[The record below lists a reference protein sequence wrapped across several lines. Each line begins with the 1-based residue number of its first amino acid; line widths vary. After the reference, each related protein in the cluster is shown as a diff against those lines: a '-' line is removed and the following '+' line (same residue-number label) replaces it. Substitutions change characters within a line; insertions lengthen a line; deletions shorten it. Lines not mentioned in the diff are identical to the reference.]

1 MSRPVIDE
9 ASRQLGF
16 PPDFLRRLSMHSEVT
31 LVIDVP
37 EVPDGVPAVAR
48 DDHPGRGRGVI
59 KGGRVGTP

>member
-1 MSRPVIDE
+1 
-9 ASRQLGF
+9 
-16 PPDFLRRLSMHSEVT
+16 MHSEVT

-37 EVPDGVPAVAR
+37 EVPDGVPAEAP